1 MEARDTERMLFLS
14 RSTHGGVGTGSGRGR
29 SARQAFGTAVQE
41 EAAMAW
47 DTEAATA
54 RDAEAATSNSS
65 GREQWRRGTQRGW
78 SGLLLH

>member
-1 MEARDTERMLFLS
+1 TAR
-14 RSTHGGVGTGSGRGR
+14 
-29 SARQAFGTAVQE
+29 
-41 EAAMAW
+41 

-78 SGLLLH
+78 SGLLLHRQDGVGGGRQQAGQHTRRGGVDGGR